1 MVVGVSNF
9 VRLLAIV
16 VLTIASFV
24 SFNPIGHGFA
34 NPLELEG
41 PKTPAQIVGNVEY
54 FLDDT
59 GKITIDE
66 IATDSFTSKFKP
78 VESEFINFGFTKS
91 LIWLKVNL
99 RNASEDHDRWMLFFR
114 ENFFQKFSAYQ
125 INTGSQIQVITEQDE
140 EAVFGDRPIKYPY
153 LVVPVKLKPGEEA
166 EVFVRYWSGGS
177 SEVRFSIETDASFNE
192 KASSTV
198 FKNSLY
204 YGMLVLMLMV
214 SGAAFLYSRKTLF
227 FAYSASTMSSLL
239 FIMQADGTAFQ
250 YLWPNW
256 PQFNGF
262 ASLPIG
268 NGLIFFGALF
278 AREFLQ
284 TKRYHKIADKILI
297 FFMVLAAVATL
308 SAVVLDTQLLKQFM
322 LLISLFAFLFFFIA
336 GLLAARKR
344 FKEVRFYVLAWGS
357 IMVVSV
363 LLTFRENFGLEISE
377 ELQFDLMRMVMVADA
392 AFMGLGLLDRYNQ
405 IRVASQQSM
414 KASLKQ
420 ARRNLKLTQ
429 RLNDLEQKFSAVSEL
444 AESRDQEVKNTVHDL
459 RQPLHALRLKVHDLM
474 QGNDSDKKTTS
485 DVAQTFTYLEK
496 LVSTQLGKA
505 AEDTKI
511 VSGENLAIRDEA
523 DDLDNSKSLTTDE
536 ILLSVH
542 DMFQN
547 DAIEKGIELKYLPSN
562 HDLDIEN
569 LVLMRLAT
577 NLVSNAIKYTDQGKV
592 EFGIVDGEEGL
603 RLQVADT
610 GAGMTEAEF
619 SAVLD
624 ANIRLEEGARRADGI
639 GLGLSIVREIS
650 NKHGLKLSLGPDRE
664 FGTAV
669 RVDFPA

>member
-1 MVVGVSNF
+1 MQ
-9 VRLLAIV
+9 LD
-16 VLTIASFV
+16 
-24 SFNPIGHGFA
+24 
-34 NPLELEG
+34 G

-66 IATDSFTSKFKP
+66 ILADTFTGEFKP

-91 LIWLKVNL
+91 LIWLKVSL
-99 RNASEDHDRWMLFFR
+99 RNATDDHDRWMLFFR

-125 INTGSQIQVITEQDE
+125 INADSQIRAITEQDE
-140 EAVFGDRPIKYPY
+140 GTAFWERPVKYPY
-153 LVVPVKLKPGEEA
+153 LVVPVKIRPGEVTD
-166 EVFVRYWSGGS
+166 VFVRYWSGGS

-192 KASSTV
+192 KASNTV

-214 SGAAFLYSRKTLF
+214 SGAAFLYSRKILF
-227 FAYSASTMSSLL
+227 FAYCASTMFSLL

-250 YLWPNW
+250 YLWPER
-256 PQFNGF
+256 PHFNGF

-284 TKRYHKIADKILI
+284 TKRYHKIADKVLI
-297 FFMVLAAVATL
+297 FFMILAAVATL
-308 SAVVLDTQLLKQFM
+308 SSTVLDTQLLKQFM

-377 ELQFDLMRMVMVADA
+377 ELQFDLMRIVMVADA

-405 IRVASQQSM
+405 IRIASQHSM

-429 RLNDLEQKFSAVSEL
+429 RLNDLEQKFSTVSDL
-444 AESRDQEVKNTVHDL
+444 AESRDLEMKNTVHDL

-474 QGNDSDKKTTS
+474 QGTDLDEKTNS
-485 DVAQTFTYLEK
+485 DVTQTFTYLEE
-496 LVSTQLGKA
+496 LVSTQLGQA
-505 AEDTKI
+505 AEDTRI
-511 VSGENLAIRDEA
+511 VSGGRLSIRDEA
-523 DDLDNSKSLTTDE
+523 DDLDKSRPLTTDE

-547 DAIEKGIELKYLPSN
+547 DAVAKRIELTYLPSN
-562 HDLDIEN
+562 HNLEIEN
-569 LVLMRLAT
+569 LALMRIAT

-592 EFGIVDGEEGL
+592 EFGIVEGEDGL
-603 RLQVADT
+603 RLQVVDT
-610 GAGMTEAEF
+610 GTGMTEAEF

-624 ANIRLEEGARRADGI
+624 ANTRLEEGAKRADGI

-650 NKHGLKLSLGPDRE
+650 DRHGLKLSLEPNRE